1 MKKKNHYDL
10 LVIGA
15 GSAGLAAAKKAAENG
30 ASVALVEMKTIG
42 GTCVN
47 VGCVPK
53 KITWYAAAFADFF
66 FYAKEYGFQNKA
78 GKFVYKKFAAARTNY
93 IKMLDKRYE
102 QRVKSDKITWLEGQ
116 AKFFDP
122 HTLKIN
128 NELYTARHI
137 IIATGCSPNIPNIEG
152 AEYAIDSDGF
162 FELKSLPKKMAV
174 IGGGYIGME
183 LTFILQQ
190 LGVDVHLV
198 LRGATPLRG
207 FDDMIVT
214 AIQEFIKEKKI
225 KLYKNHDVEKI
236 TRNSQK
242 KLTLHCNKNKKV
254 TNLDS
259 VLFAIGRHPCTRNL
273 NLSAAGV
280 KLNKDKY
287 IAADKYEATN
297 VPHIYAIGDVT
308 GKKLQTPVA
317 VAAGRILA
325 SRIFGG
331 MKKAFLDY
339 DNIPTVIF
347 THPPAGSVGLTEKQA
362 VEKYSQKNLLVY
374 ESHFASLFY
383 ALCKQKPLSHVKLIT
398 LKKSGKIVGCHV
410 IDKHADEIMPGVA
423 IAIKMGA
430 TKTDFDNTIG
440 IHPTSAEELLTMTHK
455 RAARN

>member
-66 FYAKEYGFQNKA
+66 SFAKEYGFHNNA
-78 GKFVYKKFAAARTNY
+78 GKIVYKKFAAARTKY
-93 IKMLDKRYE
+93 IKMLDKKYE
-102 QRVKSDKITWLEGQ
+102 QRVKSDKITYLEGQ
-116 AKFFDP
+116 AKFTDP

-128 NELYTARHI
+128 NILYTAKHI
-137 IIATGCSPNIPNIEG
+137 VIATGCSPNIPDIEG
-152 AEYAIDSDGF
+152 AKFVIDSDSF

-174 IGGGYIGME
+174 VGGGYIGME
-183 LTFILQQ
+183 LTFILNQ
-190 LGVDVHLV
+190 LGIDVHLV
-198 LRGATPLRG
+198 LRGTAPLRA
-207 FDDMIVT
+207 FDDMIVK
-214 AIQEFIKEKKI
+214 AMQELIKAKKI
-225 KLYKNHDVEKI
+225 KLYKNHNVEKI
-236 TRNSQK
+236 TRTSQK
-242 KLTLHCNKNKKV
+242 KLTLHCNKNKKI

-259 VLFAIGRHPCTRNL
+259 VLFAIGRHPCTKNL
-273 NLSAAGV
+273 NLRVAGV
-280 KLNKDKY
+280 NLNKDKY
-287 IAADKYEATN
+287 IATDKYEVTN

-308 GKKLQTPVA
+308 GKKFQTPVA

-331 MKKAFLDY
+331 KKKAFLDY
-339 DNIPTVIF
+339 GNIPTVIF

-362 VEKYSQKNLLVY
+362 VEKYSQKNLVVY

-383 ALCKQKPLSHVKLIT
+383 ALCKKKPLSHIKLIT

-455 RAARN
+455 RDARN